1 LYGIEDAHERH
12 RRRATR
18 HVEDAEDGGRRGRPK
33 TGTEVGEILVNRSR
47 EKIPFTKAGLVFSG
61 GATKAAAFHIGV
73 CLALR
78 DKGFSFVGG
87 KAETPTPINC
97 LPYPPPK
104 YHPHQISTYV
114 GSSAGALIV
123 TLLASGVSIESII
136 NSIAQDTDFH
146 IPGNHAEIPR
156 LTYRDMMAVNWP
168 KPTSLLRNIQKHGVL
183 AKTLESLVLK
193 NLRLAGLFSTRGLAA
208 YLRKMLPT
216 ENFHEL
222 KADLF
227 VVGTQ
232 LDHSR
237 KIIFGRYGTEKTFD
251 EYFQYASN
259 ANISDSVA
267 ASMSL
272 PPIFVP
278 YLVKHHGGK
287 ERYYIDGEIRETL
300 STHVAKDNSCDLVI
314 CSYTH
319 QPYHFKEDIGSLNQ
333 YGISSIVIQALYQAI
348 EQKVYGAKKSHENKI
363 ATLKTVEDFFR
374 EKKYPEEDLTTLLHK
389 LEERLDF
396 KRRLNYI
403 FIHPESK
410 DREMFFGD
418 HFTLNPS
425 TLQNVVTIG
434 YKRAMAE
441 LRRYELVPKS

>member
-1 LYGIEDAHERH
+1 LK
-12 RRRATR
+12 
-18 HVEDAEDGGRRGRPK
+18 P
-33 TGTEVGEILVNRSR
+33 R
-47 EKIPFTKAGLVFSG
+47 EKIPFTKAGVVFSG

-87 KAETPTPINC
+87 KADNPAPVDS
-97 LPYPPPK
+97 LAYPPPK

-123 TLLASGVSIESII
+123 TLLACGVSIESII
-136 NSIAQDTDFH
+136 NSIAHDTDFH

-156 LTYRDMMAVNWP
+156 LQYRDIMAINWP
-168 KPTSLLRNIQKHGVL
+168 KPSALLRSVQKSGIF
-183 AKTLESLVLK
+183 AKTIENLVLR
-193 NLRLAGLFSTRGLAA
+193 NLRLPGLFSTRGLAE
-208 YLRKMLPT
+208 YLKKLLPT
-216 ENFHEL
+216 EEFFEL
-222 KADLF
+222 KPDLF

-251 EYFQYASN
+251 GYFQYASN
-259 ANISDSVA
+259 VNISDAVA

-278 YLVKHHGGK
+278 HLVKHKGGK

-300 STHVAKDNSCDLVI
+300 STHVAKDNDCDLVI

-319 QPYHFKEDIGSLNQ
+319 QPYHFKEDVGSLNE

-363 ATLKTVEDFFR
+363 ATLQTVEDFFH
-374 EKKYPEEDLTTLLHK
+374 EKKYPEEDLHLLMRK

-410 DREMFFGD
+410 DREMFFGE
-418 HFTLNPS
+418 HFTLNAA

-441 LRRYELVPKS
+441 LRRYELIPKT